1 VWWRRACGLSAVR
14 PPTRRRGRFGRWP
27 KEVSA
32 STAKCLCGKCRE
44 PVTSATEIF
53 YGIFYGGQR
62 MNEGERLDGLEPISP
77 ELVLVDPELAD
88 RVRAAPVG
96 YGPAPSTLPT
106 SRPHGR
112 RLTRLLAS
120 TAVTAIVGGAV
131 AAGILAGPNAASAQ
145 YQYGHKVVICHRT
158 ESATNPSVTIIIDQH
173 AVPAHL
179 AHGDTLGPC
188 P

>member
-1 VWWRRACGLSAVR
+1 
-14 PPTRRRGRFGRWP
+14 
-27 KEVSA
+27 
-32 STAKCLCGKCRE
+32 
-44 PVTSATEIF
+44 
-53 YGIFYGGQR
+53 

-77 ELVLVDPELAD
+77 ELVLVDPELAA

-96 YGPAPSTLPT
+96 YGPAPSALYAP
-106 SRPHGR
+106 SRPRGR

-120 TAVTAIVGGAV
+120 TAVTAILGGAV

-145 YQYGHKVVICHRT
+145 YQYGHKVLICHRT
-158 ESATNPSVTIIIDQH
+158 ESATNPSVTISIDQH

>member
-1 VWWRRACGLSAVR
+1 MEKAPRAGTV
-14 PPTRRRGRFGRWP
+14 
-27 KEVSA
+27 
-32 STAKCLCGKCRE
+32 GKRDL
-44 PVTSATEIF
+44 
-53 YGIFYGGQR
+53 YGGED
-62 MNEGERLDGLEPISP
+62 MNEGERLDGFEPISP
-77 ELVLVDPELAD
+77 ELALVDPELAA
-88 RVRAAPVG
+88 RLRASPVG
-96 YGPAPSTLPT
+96 YRPPPSALHVT
-106 SRPHGR
+106 SRPRGR

-120 TAVTAIVGGAV
+120 AVVVPVLGAAV
-131 AAGILAGPNAASAQ
+131 ATGVLVGPHAASAQ

>member
-1 VWWRRACGLSAVR
+1 
-14 PPTRRRGRFGRWP
+14 
-27 KEVSA
+27 
-32 STAKCLCGKCRE
+32 
-44 PVTSATEIF
+44 
-53 YGIFYGGQR
+53 

-77 ELVLVDPELAD
+77 ELVLVDPELAA

-96 YGPAPSTLPT
+96 YGPAPSALYAT
-106 SRPHGR
+106 SRPRGR

-120 TAVTAIVGGAV
+120 TAVTAILGGAV

-145 YQYGHKVVICHRT
+145 YQYGHKVLICHRT
-158 ESATNPSVTIIIDQH
+158 GSATNPSVTISIDQH

>member
-1 VWWRRACGLSAVR
+1 
-14 PPTRRRGRFGRWP
+14 
-27 KEVSA
+27 
-32 STAKCLCGKCRE
+32 
-44 PVTSATEIF
+44 
-53 YGIFYGGQR
+53 

-77 ELVLVDPELAD
+77 ELVLVDPELAA

-96 YGPAPSTLPT
+96 YGPPPSALYAT
-106 SRPHGR
+106 SRPRGR

-120 TAVTAIVGGAV
+120 TAVTAILGGAV

-158 ESATNPSVTIIIDQH
+158 GSATNPSVTIIVDQH